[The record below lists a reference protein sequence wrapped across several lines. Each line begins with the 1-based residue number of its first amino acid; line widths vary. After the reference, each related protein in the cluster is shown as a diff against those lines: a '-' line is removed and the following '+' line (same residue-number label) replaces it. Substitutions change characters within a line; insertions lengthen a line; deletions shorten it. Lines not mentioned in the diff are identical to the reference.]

1 MAERAVVSKR
11 PNSLFRPRG
20 EHVLL
25 AILTLYVLLIVALP
39 LARLLLEAFGPGA
52 DGAALGL
59 FRDTL
64 QSRAVRGA
72 LTNTLIAASL
82 STLISLALG
91 TTLALTLKL
100 ADLPGRGLLAFLA
113 ILPMLV
119 PPQVSSLAWIEL
131 LGPMSP
137 VLSPLALAPPAGRT
151 NVIYSM
157 GGIAWVMGLEHM
169 PLVLLAVASGLATLP
184 RDLIE
189 AARIVGARGPRIVAA
204 VVLPAIMPSML
215 AGAMLAFVSAVGNFG
230 VPALL
235 GIPGRLTLL
244 TTLIYQRLN
253 GFGPSVLGEVA
264 AISLLLISL
273 AGIALLLHA
282 VLARRTARLDRAVV
296 SGAVLRFG
304 NWRWPVAGAVWALL
318 IVVSL
323 LPLVALVTSA
333 LVPAV
338 GVSFGLDTLSFAN
351 FAYLL
356 NGNDAVRRA
365 FANSGLLA
373 ASTAFICMLIALP
386 LSYFAAVRRSRLAR
400 ALDVL
405 VQAPYAVPGTVLS
418 LGVIIVYLK
427 PLPLLGVSLYNT
439 LAILLIAYLARFLL
453 LAQRPVSAAIA
464 TLDPALD
471 EAGATVGA
479 RAVWRMAAITAPAAL
494 PAALAGAL
502 LVFMTAFNELTVSAL
517 LWSTG
522 NETLGVMVF
531 QLQYEGNSPAAAA
544 LATLAV
550 AVTLS
555 IAALLGA
562 LGNRWSPGAVPWR
575 I

>member
-1 MAERAVVSKR
+1 MAELIGLRKR
-11 PNSLFRPRG
+11 RNSLFHPRG

-25 AILTLYVLLIVALP
+25 AVLVLYVSLFVALP
-39 LARLLLEAFGPGA
+39 LVRLLLEGFRPDV
-52 DGAALGL
+52 DGATLGL
-59 FRDTL
+59 VREML
-64 QSRAVRGA
+64 QGRAVRGA
-72 LTNTLIAASL
+72 LANTLVAASL
-82 STLISLALG
+82 STLISLVLG
-91 TTLALTLKL
+91 TALAVVLKL
-100 ADLPGRGLLAFLA
+100 TELPGRGSLAFIA
-113 ILPMLV
+113 ILPMLI
-119 PPQVSSLAWIEL
+119 PPQVSALAWIEL

-137 VLSPLALAPPAGRT
+137 VLSPLGLAPPAGRT
-151 NVIYSM
+151 NAIYSM

-169 PLVLLAVASGLATLP
+169 PLVLLTVASGLASLP
-184 RDLIE
+184 RELIE
-189 AARIVGARGPRIVAA
+189 AARIVGARGPRIVAS
-204 VVLPAIMPSML
+204 VVLPAIAPSLL

-264 AISLLLISL
+264 AISLLLIGL
-273 AGIALLLHA
+273 AGAALLLHA
-282 VLARRTARLDRAVV
+282 LLTRRTAHLDSTAV
-296 SGAVLRFG
+296 SGAVLRL
-304 NWRWPVAGAVWALL
+304 RMLRSPLTVAIWAVL
-318 IVVSL
+318 IMVSV
-323 LPLVALVTSA
+323 LPLAALAGSA
-333 LVPAV
+333 LVPAL
-338 GVSFGLDTLSFAN
+338 GVPFGLDTLSLSN
-351 FAYLL
+351 FEHLL

-365 FANSGLLA
+365 FANSAILA
-373 ASTAFICMLIALP
+373 ASAAVICMLIALP
-386 LSYFAAVRRSRLAR
+386 LSYFAAVRRSPLAR
-400 ALDVL
+400 TLDAI

-427 PLPLLGVSLYNT
+427 PLPMIGISIYNT
-439 LAILLIAYLARFLL
+439 LAILLVAYLARFLL
-453 LAQRPVSAAIA
+453 LAQRPVSAAMA

-479 RAVWRMAAITAPAAL
+479 RALTRLAAIVAPAAL
-494 PAALAGAL
+494 PSALAGAL
-502 LVFMTAFNELTVSAL
+502 LVFMMAFNELTVSAL

-544 LATLAV
+544 LAAMFV
-550 AVTLS
+550 AITLS
-555 IAALLGA
+555 LAAVLGA